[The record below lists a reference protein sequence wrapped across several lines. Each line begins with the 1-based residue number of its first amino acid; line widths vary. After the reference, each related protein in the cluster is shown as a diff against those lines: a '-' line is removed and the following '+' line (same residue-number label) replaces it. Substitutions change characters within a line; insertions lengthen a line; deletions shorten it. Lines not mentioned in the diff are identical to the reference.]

1 MELEPLH
8 PLQAERFRRMS
19 FEEKMAVWRGL
30 FRMAQRARREAVR
43 RDRPDL
49 DDEACDRLVAKEFAA
64 GRT

>member
-1 MELEPLH
+1 
-8 PLQAERFRRMS
+8 
-19 FEEKMAVWRGL
+19 MAVWRGL